1 MNRNI
6 FLLLI
11 FALIVRLYF
20 VFIYPQFPVLADA
33 KRYDVL
39 GWNLASGNGFV
50 NETGESELGRGP
62 GYPFF
67 LAVIYKVFGHS
78 YHYARFFQVLFS
90 MCTLLLIFLLAKD
103 AFGKNTAFLSLIIAS
118 FYPPFLSYSGIL
130 YAETLFTFFIVL
142 SSYLLLL
149 GIRQKK
155 WWIYILLGVASGCAV
170 LVRSEFILLFLCFFA
185 LTIIYSRENLNKF
198 IYAAL
203 IAALVIAPWTIR
215 NYKVSGRFV
224 LVSSL
229 FGSMLWIS
237 TYEGEWLEWHNN
249 DPHYAGLI
257 KGLDEVEKDKVL
269 WAEGIKNIKENP
281 FQYLKFCFKYLGR
294 FWIGG
299 HSNTFYGLRDS
310 LSSYFSV
317 KAYGKVVIK
326 VMFLIFNTAL
336 IVLGGC
342 GILAAI
348 RTLRNKKRE
357 LMFLISPIFIVML
370 LHTLLFGT
378 ARYQVPIMPLIIIF
392 AAFGVLF
399 LQQEKIIISSKPI
412 RGA

>member
-6 FLLLI
+6 FFLLI

-20 VFIYPQFPVLADA
+20 VFIYPQSPVITDA

-50 NETGESELGRGP
+50 NETGKAELGRGP

-67 LAVIYKVFGHS
+67 LAVVYRIFGHS
-78 YHYARFFQVLFS
+78 YHYARFSQVLFS
-90 MCTLLLIFLLAKD
+90 MFTLLLIFLLAKD
-103 AFGKNTAFLSLIIAS
+103 TFGKNTAFLSLIIAS
-118 FYPPFLSYSGIL
+118 FYPPFLSYNGIL
-130 YAETLFTFFIVL
+130 YAETLFTFFIAL
-142 SSYLLLL
+142 SSYLLFL
-149 GIRQKK
+149 GNRQKK
-155 WWIYILLGVASGCAV
+155 WWIYILLGVVSGCAV

-185 LTIIYSRENLNKF
+185 LTIIYSRENLKKF
-198 IYAAL
+198 IYVAL

-237 TYEGEWLEWHNN
+237 SYEGEWLEWHND
-249 DPHYAGLI
+249 DPYYAGLI
-257 KGLDEVEKDKVL
+257 KGLDEVEKDKIL

-281 FQYLKFCFKYLGR
+281 SRYLKSCFKYLGR

-310 LSSYFSV
+310 LPNYFFA
-317 KAYGKVVIK
+317 KAYGKVIIK

-336 IVLGGC
+336 IILGGC
-342 GILAAI
+342 GIMTAI
-348 RTLRNKKRE
+348 RTLRDKKGE
-357 LMFLISPIFIVML
+357 LMFLISPIFIMMMM
-370 LHTLLFGT
+370 HTLLFGT
-378 ARYQVPIMPLIIIF
+378 ARYQVPIMPLMIIF
-392 AAFGVLF
+392 AAFGLF
-399 LQQEKIIISSKPI
+399 SLQQVRMELRKNEN
-412 RGA
+412 